1 MAHTLCQACVL
12 TPQSLQVTLTLRVS
26 VRTDREEDGALLL
39 QQALALTP
47 DPLRR
52 SCQDGSTSLSD
63 VILPPHHQLL
73 NPF

>member
-12 TPQSLQVTLTLRVS
+12 TPQSLQVTLSLRVS

-47 DPLRR
+47 TLSGLLVKTAPPL
-52 SCQDGSTSLSD
+52 SVMSFCHLITS
-63 VILPPHHQLL
+63 
-73 NPF
+73 F